1 LRKEALLDRH
11 VALDCARYME
21 GQGRGIVRQ
30 GRVVWRGVIQLPNSG
45 KVAAEQLPE
54 RVHCF
59 DRRFTSRFVLE
70 GLDLRYQIGSW
81 IIQHPSNPEARAS
94 QNHNVRTPVREL
106 LIQTY
111 LGDAAD
117 RVSHWNIGLRE
128 YRYDAKPP
136 VGREDIGQHA
146 AVPRLKDVQRKRVS
160 REEHDREWKDGQPEG
175 HAEK

>member
-1 LRKEALLDRH
+1 LRKEALLERH
-11 VALDCARYME
+11 VALDSASDME
-21 GQGRGIVRQ
+21 GKGRGIVRQ
-30 GRVVWRGVIQLPNSG
+30 DRILWRGVVQLPNSG

-54 RVHCF
+54 GIHGF
-59 DRRFTSRFVLE
+59 DRRFTSGFVLE

-128 YRYDAKPP
+128 YRYDAEPP

-175 HAEK
+175 HAER